1 MLSIT
6 KIFMIGTL
14 FISTSMFANSVDNK
28 VIEFEKNR
36 FSKNKRIEI
45 KNVSVNTKKDIS
57 LKGWFGY
64 IIDID
69 AVMAGNPIKA
79 KDIVFSNGKMIAPEL
94 FDINTGNSLKDLMT
108 PILGSKYY
116 DKKKLIAGTHNA
128 KDKIVVFS
136 DPLCPFCMDYVPD
149 VINHVKKNS
158 KEIALYYYHFPLI
171 QLHPAAKTLVRLMN
185 VAKEKGIKEIEL
197 KIYNADWDK
206 YFSEKEKNTQ
216 KIIDGFNKEFNTS
229 ITFMDINNKK
239 MNDEI
244 SYDIGMGEE
253 ALVQG
258 TPTIYV
264 NGEKDKSKL
273 KYETLGK

>member
-6 KIFMIGTL
+6 KVFMIGTL
-14 FISTSMFANSVDNK
+14 FISTSMFANSVDKK

-108 PILGSKYY
+108 PILGNKYY
-116 DKKKLIAGTHNA
+116 DKNKLIAGNHNA

>member
-6 KIFMIGTL
+6 KVLMMGTL
-14 FISTSMFANSVDNK
+14 LVSSSMFANSIDDK
-28 VIEFEKNR
+28 VIKFEKNR

-45 KNVSVNTKKDIS
+45 KNVSINTKKELSIE
-57 LKGWFGY
+57 GWSGY

-79 KDIVFSNGKMIAPEL
+79 KDIVFSNGKTIAPEL
-94 FDINTGNSLKDLMT
+94 FDINSGASLKDMMT
-108 PILGSKYY
+108 PTLDSKYH
-116 DKKKLIAGTHNA
+116 DKSKLIFGNHNA

-136 DPLCPFCMDYVPD
+136 DPLCPFCMDYMPD

-158 KEIALYYYHFPLI
+158 KDIALYYYHFPLV

-185 VAKEKGIKEIEL
+185 VAKEKGIKDIEL
-197 KIYNADWDK
+197 KVYKIDWDK
-206 YFSEKEKNTQ
+206 HFSEKEKDPK

-229 ITFMDINNKK
+229 ITFADINNKK

-244 SYDIGMGEE
+244 LHDIKMGEE
-253 ALVQG
+253 VMVQG
-258 TPTIYV
+258 TPTIFI
-264 NGEKDKSKL
+264 NGEKDKTKL